1 MAYDKFALGSALV
14 EHQLSYAAAL
24 DHRDVCMQVALRSYL
39 TVPKRRAVLG
49 VLYDEVARKSWAERK
64 AAGDS
69 TFCVA
74 REAQVLD
81 GTLLRRAEDIF
92 DAALTSDTQGGK
104 GSTANPKATGASKSG
119 AIKCYKCGGW
129 GHIASECRKGF
140 SSKGGG
146 KAGKSDK
153 NACYKCGKTGHKA
166 YDCW

>member
-1 MAYDKFALGSALV
+1 MGYIVRLHCGGVFAAGRKLRTISLRFEV
-14 EHQLSYAAAL
+14 HLLSISC
-24 DHRDVCMQVALRSYL
+24 RTR
-39 TVPKRRAVLG
+39 PP
-49 VLYDEVARKSWAERK
+49 WAERK

-104 GSTANPKATGASKSG
+104 GSTANPKATGSSKSG